1 MAMPKH
7 DDRPALAR
15 ALEAFEAFEQQ
26 LMTVH
31 APDFAALDITM
42 AQAKLLYVVAAAPGS
57 TMSDIAHRLGVA
69 ISTASGAVDHM
80 VLTGILSRFDDP
92 ANRRQ
97 VRVSAT
103 RQGLDALEQMR
114 ELGTRQLTAL
124 FERVSDKDLAVIER
138 AIRIMT
144 TAIAD
149 QPITD
154 RPTAD
159 RSITDPG
166 CNE

>member
-1 MAMPKH
+1 MVMPNQDH
-7 DDRPALAR
+7 RPALRR
-15 ALEAFEAFEQQ
+15 ALGAFEAFEQQ

-42 AQAKLLYVVAAAPGS
+42 AQAKLLYIVAAAPGS

-80 VLTGILSRFDDP
+80 VLAGYLSRFDDP

-124 FERVSDKDLAVIER
+124 FERVSDKDLGVIER

-144 TAIAD
+144 DAIAD
-149 QPITD
+149 QPSSTHH
-154 RPTAD
+154 
-159 RSITDPG
+159 PG
-166 CNE
+166 STE

>member
-1 MAMPKH
+1 MTIPNH
-7 DDRPALAR
+7 DERPALGR
-15 ALEAFEAFEQQ
+15 VLEAFEAFEQQ

-80 VLTGILSRFDDP
+80 VTAGYLSRFDDP

-103 RQGLDALEQMR
+103 RDGLDALEQMR
-114 ELGTRQLTAL
+114 ELGTRQLKAL
-124 FERVSDKDLAVIER
+124 LALVSDEDLGVVEH

-144 TAIAD
+144 SSVAD
-149 QPITD
+149 QPT
-154 RPTAD
+154 RE
-159 RSITDPG
+159 PG
-166 CNE
+166 SPE

>member
-1 MAMPKH
+1 MATPNH
-7 DDRPALAR
+7 DHRPALRR

-42 AQAKLLYVVAAAPGS
+42 AQAKLLYIVAATPAS

-80 VLTGILSRFDDP
+80 VVAGYLDRFEDP

-124 FERVSDKDLAVIER
+124 LERVSDEDLAVIER

-149 QPITD
+149 QPTC
-154 RPTAD
+154 
-159 RSITDPG
+159 TDPG
-166 CNE
+166 STR